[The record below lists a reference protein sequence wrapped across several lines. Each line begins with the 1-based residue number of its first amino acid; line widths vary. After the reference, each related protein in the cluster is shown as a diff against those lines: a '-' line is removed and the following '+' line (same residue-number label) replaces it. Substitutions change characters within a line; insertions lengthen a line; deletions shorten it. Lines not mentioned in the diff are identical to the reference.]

1 MNFVILLT
9 LFTTILCYVSTN
21 TVKGSGILSAEEI
34 KQICSKSPHL
44 AKEKVEKLLET
55 QIIRKLSRSKPEPE
69 NKAKNYKNRD
79 QVAALLNDNTVGQ
92 YGELAQYSVVGT
104 GTSTGNHMFS
114 IFKEQADN
122 NFDHSEISE
131 TAVFVSNVADL
142 GRGHHEHLQKD
153 LQAGTNNLT
162 LDECTKTAQVIYDRE
177 IGRLQSEKNHDHNVT
192 MKSNENTG
200 KSGSI
205 PWRGPMFDDESNST
219 VIDTRL
225 KLASDG
231 SDAYYVGISR
241 DEATNLENSPMTEI
255 QDHGVYENSLVNL
268 VDVQLYSS
276 T

>member
-1 MNFVILLT
+1 MIFAILLT
-9 LFTTILCYVSTN
+9 LFTTILCCVSTN

-79 QVAALLNDNTVGQ
+79 QVVALLNDNTIGQ
-92 YGELAQYSVVGT
+92 NGELAQFAIVGT
-104 GTSTGNHMFS
+104 GTSTGNHLEP
-114 IFKEQADN
+114 IFKQQADN
-122 NFDHSEISE
+122 NFNHSEIKE
-131 TAVFVSNVADL
+131 IVLFINNVADL
-142 GRGHHEHLQKD
+142 SRERHEHLQKD

-162 LDECTKTAQVIYDRE
+162 LDECTKTAQTLYDQE
-177 IGRLQSEKNHDHNVT
+177 IGRLQSKKNHDHNII

-200 KSGSI
+200 KSGNI
-205 PWRGPMFDDESNST
+205 PWRGQMFDDENNVT

-231 SDAYYVGISR
+231 TNAYYVGISR
-241 DEATNLENSPMTEI
+241 DEATNHAVAPITDL
-255 QDHGVYENSLVNL
+255 QDHGVYENSQVNL
-268 VDVQLYSS
+268 VDVEVFSS